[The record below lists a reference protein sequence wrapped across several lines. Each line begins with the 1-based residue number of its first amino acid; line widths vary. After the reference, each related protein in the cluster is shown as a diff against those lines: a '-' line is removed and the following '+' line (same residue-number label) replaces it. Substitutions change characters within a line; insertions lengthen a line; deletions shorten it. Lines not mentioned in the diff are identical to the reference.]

1 MVVELVVRCRV
12 AAVAV
17 VVAVGVVV
25 RVHRGRRRAVARAV
39 AGRRHRRAI
48 AVIVEA
54 VVAGAVVDCRARRH
68 VDDHPALFARPVEV
82 EADRLEIFEDGEA
95 VEVVTQFVVG
105 HDGERMP
112 SVDHVGRDFD
122 GDSLDATR
130 TNLDVFLG
138 VAVAVVRIE
147 IEVDITPIGV
157 VADVLHVVVDRDRA
171 IVIHHHGL

>member
-1 MVVELVVRCRV
+1 MVVELVVGCRI

-17 VVAVGVVV
+17 VVAIGVVV
-25 RVHRGRRRAVARAV
+25 RIHRGRRRAVARAV
-39 AGRRHRRAI
+39 AGRWHRRTV

-54 VVAGAVVDCRARRH
+54 VVARAVVDRRARRH
-68 VDDHPALFARPVEV
+68 GDDHPALVARPVEV
-82 EADRLEIFEDGEA
+82 EADGLEVFEDGEA
-95 VEVVTQFVVG
+95 VEVVTQLVVG
-105 HDGERMP
+105 HDGEAMP

-130 TNLDVFLG
+130 THSDVFLG
-138 VAVAVVRIE
+138 VAVAVVG
-147 IEVDITPIGV
+147 IEVERDVTPIGV